1 MDNEIIERYVKIF
14 VPKKIFKYER
24 NIEKLLT
31 QIGKKNNFFKNYFF
45 FQLENFISYEY
56 LWEKIKNMII
66 EFLKLYNL

>member
-31 QIGKKNNFFKNYFF
+31 QIGKKITF
-45 FQLENFISYEY
+45 
-56 LWEKIKNMII
+56 
-66 EFLKLYNL
+66 